1 MNKQRNNINTAGS
14 VCAGGPNSR
23 TKKSLLSLLGLCEII
38 FLLCGMLC
46 VSCSGDDSEKA
57 TAVDEQMPLAFGAG
71 IVSDDASSGTR
82 ADLTAALID
91 KGYSQIGVCGFK
103 YVGESDVQTVLPNY
117 NVIYD
122 EQLFNYYNT
131 AEHWGYDG
139 LTNITGNAQYLK
151 YWDDENPHY
160 QFVGYAPYAT
170 AATAVAGKKY
180 VEVYGKDAGQ
190 YVMFNNFLQGNVT
203 YSIANDFI
211 LAHYERNTTDA
222 SKSNWYN
229 KDVMSGITTTGSSV
243 VLHDHVP
250 LSFHRLTSVVEF
262 RIFQQVTNGNND
274 WDASKDPGLAV
285 SNFTYNSLSITMD
298 NAHTQGTVYESYARS
313 VTNEQIAWLTS
324 RSNPV
329 TTNRTEVVW
338 HDSPSSNLAFGE
350 NLKGTTTAAVDIPIG
365 LRYASSITPDGGII
379 QLPQS
384 GVDMT
389 VTMTIPTAS
398 DPNGTK
404 TVEIEDQTWVV
415 NKRYIYYIIIPYIAA
430 EDIKVVMKEVAWS
443 DGGTQSF
450 EVTDW

>member
-1 MNKQRNNINTAGS
+1 MNKRKYNITI
-14 VCAGGPNSR
+14 
-23 TKKSLLSLLGLCEII
+23 LYI
-38 FLLCGMLC
+38 LCGMLC
-46 VSCSGDDSEKA
+46 IGCSSDDNDSRP
-57 TAVDEQMPLAFGAG
+57 VEQVPLAFGAG
-71 IVSDDASSGTR
+71 IVSDDEGSGTTR
-82 ADLTAALID
+82 ADMTSALIE

-151 YWDDENPHY
+151 YWDDENPRY

-170 AATAVAGKKY
+170 GTATNKY
-180 VEVYGKDAGQ
+180 VEVAGKDAGQ
-190 YVMFNNFLQGNVT
+190 YVQFNNFLQGNVT

-222 SKSNWYN
+222 RKSNWYN
-229 KDVMSGITTTGSSV
+229 TDVMSGIMNTGSDV

-262 RIFQQVTNGNND
+262 RIFQQVAENTND
-274 WDASKDPGLAV
+274 WDTSNDPGLAV
-285 SNFTYNSLSITMD
+285 SNFTYNSLSITM
-298 NAHTQGTVYESYARS
+298 NGAYTKGTVYESYARS
-313 VTNEQIAWLTS
+313 VDHEQIAWLTS

-329 TTNRTEVVW
+329 TTYRTEVVW
-338 HDSPSSNLAFGE
+338 SGTNTQCSFGE
-350 NLKGTTTAAVDIPIG
+350 NLMGTTTASVDIPIG

-384 GVDMT
+384 GVNMT
-389 VTMTIPTAS
+389 VTMAMPTAS
-398 DPNGTK
+398 NPNETK
-404 TVEIEDQTWVV
+404 TVTIENQTWVV
-415 NKRYIYYIIIPYIAA
+415 NKRYIYYIIIPYQAA
-430 EDIKVVMKEVAWS
+430 EDIKVVLKEVAWS
-443 DGGTQSF
+443 DGGTQTF

>member
-46 VSCSGDDSEKA
+46 VSCSGDDGEKA
-57 TAVDEQMPLAFGAG
+57 AAVDEQMPLAFGAG

-139 LTNITGNAQYLK
+139 LTNITGNPQYLK

-180 VEVYGKDAGQ
+180 VEVTGKDAGQ
-190 YVMFNNFLQGNVT
+190 YVQFNNFLQGNVA

-222 SKSNWYN
+222 NDENWYN
-229 KDVMSGITTTGSSV
+229 KDVISGTTNTGSSSV

-262 RIFQQVTNGNND
+262 RIFQQVSDGNND
-274 WDASKDPGLAV
+274 WETSKDPGLAV

-298 NAHTQGTVYESYARS
+298 NAYTKGTVYESYARS
-313 VTNEQIAWLTS
+313 VNNEKIAWQTS

-338 HDSPSSNLAFGE
+338 SGAKTQCSFGE
-350 NLKGTTTAAVDIPIG
+350 NLIGTTTAAVDIPIG

-384 GVDMT
+384 GVDMR
-389 VTMTIPTAS
+389 VEMTIPTAS
-398 DPNGTK
+398 DPNEKK
-404 TVEIEDQTWVV
+404 TVKITNQTWVV
-415 NKRYIYYIIIPYIAA
+415 NKRYIYYIIIPYKAA
-430 EDIKVVMKEVAWS
+430 EDIKVVLKEMAWS